1 MGEMELFV
9 KMLEHIERFFM
20 SNMDLIVQLLAHIAV
35 LAILFILIDKF
46 VQKMRDKITSSTE
59 DNSLYHLLII
69 TAKIIKVIVALC
81 ILGSFMQCRGYSLT
95 SVMTGLGITG
105 LAIGFAAKE
114 MISSILGSI
123 SIMTDKVYKT
133 GDYVIIN
140 DVEGVVEGMN
150 FRSTK
155 IRTINN
161 TLVTIPNNIT
171 ADTVVQNRSDAEYFK
186 LIETFGIEYDTPDD
200 KIQRG
205 LDILNDIC
213 EKDNEIQPGH
223 KTLVS
228 ELGENAIT
236 LQLIADTNTNYW
248 MEFLNIKDRIYKEVL
263 KRFREEGINFAFP
276 SRTVYVRNDEN

>member
-123 SIMTDKVYKT
+123 SIMIDKVYKT